1 MEPRHRVLQR
11 RVDEVMHYMWDP
23 IGVAA
28 YPGARSEYE
37 SYVPQV
43 LGLLLSGAGEAEIAK
58 HLTGIESLQMGLAPM
73 DSRAAEVAA
82 VLIGY
87 RDWVG
92 QEPA

>member
-1 MEPRHRVLQR
+1 
-11 RVDEVMHYMWDP
+11 MWDP

-28 YPGARSEYE
+28 YPEARNEYE

-43 LGLLLSGAGEAEIAK
+43 LGLLLSGAGQAEIAK
-58 HLTGIESLQMGLAPM
+58 HLTEIESRQMGLTPM
-73 DSRAAEVAA
+73 DGRATEVAA